1 MGERE
6 RVRVETRAEE
16 IQQVTDNLDYLGDPM
31 DQMDLLTKKH
41 HALSMYYQIL
51 KVNKEISG
59 SVCCYFSV
67 LFVCLFV
74 FVFVFVCLVCLYAC
88 VLSHLRKGLLLRSE
102 GSY

>member
-51 KVNKEISG
+51 KVNKEIS
-59 SVCCYFSV
+59 
-67 LFVCLFV
+67 
-74 FVFVFVCLVCLYAC
+74 
-88 VLSHLRKGLLLRSE
+88 
-102 GSY
+102 